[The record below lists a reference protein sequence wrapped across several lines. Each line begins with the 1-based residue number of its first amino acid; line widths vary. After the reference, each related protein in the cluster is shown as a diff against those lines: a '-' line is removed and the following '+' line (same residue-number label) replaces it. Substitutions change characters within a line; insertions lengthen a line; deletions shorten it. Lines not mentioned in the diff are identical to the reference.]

1 MSSVLVVGGGQI
13 NAIKQVLLNHGA
25 EYIHHWSGLKSADSH
40 KVIPQDTNM
49 IVLITNWINHSI
61 TYKVKRNAVKRGIQV
76 IYVTNGSQALNN
88 RLKNSRNDLTLESD
102 CESAYSLDD
111 HSDELMVYQSLH

>member
-25 EYIHHWSGLKSADSH
+25 EHINHWSGLRSADSH
-40 KVIPQDTNM
+40 KVIPQDTKM

-76 IYVTNGSQALNN
+76 IYVTNGSQALHN
-88 RLKNSRNDLTLESD
+88 RLKNSRTDLTLESD
-102 CESAYSLDD
+102 CESAYVLNE
-111 HSDELMVYQSLH
+111 HSVELMAHQTFH

>member
-25 EYIHHWSGLKSADSH
+25 EHINHWSGLKSADSH
-40 KVIPQDTNM
+40 KVIPQDTKM

-76 IYVTNGSQALNN
+76 IYVTNGSQALHN

-102 CESAYSLDD
+102 FESAYSLDD
-111 HSDELMVYQSLH
+111 HSVELMVHQTFH

>member
-13 NAIKQVLLNHGA
+13 NAIKQVLINHGA
-25 EYIHHWSGLKSADSH
+25 EHINHWSGLKSADSH
-40 KVIPQDTNM
+40 KVIPQDTKM

-76 IYVTNGSQALNN
+76 IYVTNGSQALHN
-88 RLKNSRNDLTLESD
+88 RLKNSRNDLTLECD
-102 CESAYSLDD
+102 CESAFSLND
-111 HSDELMVYQSLH
+111 HSVKLMEHQTLH